1 MVRVGI
7 SRSNVCASILCHV
20 FYQLIY
26 YTGRNPRDRRW
37 EISCSSYCLWIALDK
52 KQTNKKPKKKKKN
65 CGTLLPW
72 LLNMFLTAIK
82 ENHAYPKSQNGQN
95 SQTEEQ
101 STAKKVR
108 SIKEKTKKKNCISQ
122 TRLCY
127 AVGVNYLKSQSSTQQ
142 RFISFSTLCPL

>member
-1 MVRVGI
+1 MFVHPYYVMFSI
-7 SRSNVCASILCHV
+7 SWFTTQEEIPE
-20 FYQLIY
+20 IED
-26 YTGRNPRDRRW
+26 GRYHAPHTV
-37 EISCSSYCLWIALDK
+37 YGLPWIK
-52 KQTNKKPKKKKKN
+52 NKQTKSQKKKKKN

-108 SIKEKTKKKNCISQ
+108 SIKEKTKKKIALV
-122 TRLCY
+122 RLGS
-127 AVGVNYLKSQSSTQQ
+127 VMLWE
-142 RFISFSTLCPL
+142 